1 MVRFQSHC
9 TANYHI
15 LTVVAG
21 SKHKLERK
29 QKNPKKYTGPKKGQ
43 LKAGRRESRSK
54 NQKKGRRD
62 STFKSLARKLIEQEK
77 QIKRRERRRSEAV
90 RAE

>member
-21 SKHKLERK
+21 SKHKLEGK
-29 QKNPKKYTGPKKGQ
+29 KKKNSKVVNRTKKGQ

-54 NQKKGRRD
+54 IQKK
-62 STFKSLARKLIEQEK
+62 RK
-77 QIKRRERRRSEAV
+77 KRQYV
-90 RAE
+90 

>member
-21 SKHKLERK
+21 SKQKLEGK
-29 QKNPKKYTGPKKGQ
+29 KKKPKVVNRTKKKGQ

-54 NQKKGRRD
+54 IQKK
-62 STFKSLARKLIEQEK
+62 RK
-77 QIKRRERRRSEAV
+77 KRQYV
-90 RAE
+90 